1 MPTNFQAI
9 SPFKDLL
16 DRVNELQQRFEDL
29 EPSIRQVRVRS
40 QYENAR
46 TKVADARSAIMA
58 LVNVFE
64 REFNQVSRKTEMKT
78 ES

>member
-1 MPTNFQAI
+1 MPNNSPAI

-16 DRVNELQQRFEDL
+16 DRVNELQQRLEDL

-64 REFNQVSRKTEMKT
+64 RESKSK
-78 ES
+78 